1 MPYDFNIGGS
11 KQITATELVVSMY
24 DEVEAGFYD
33 ALYPEILWRTV
44 IPQESIKT
52 NLNPGAQN
60 YVYRS
65 RDMKGIGQFV
75 NGDPAN
81 IPRVGQVVGQVT
93 VPILDAAV
101 GATLTD
107 SEARRSQFA
116 LQTALA
122 QDYGEIMKK
131 AAEYHIERTF
141 FFGNQAV
148 NFKAFLDYPSIT
160 KIGVTTAW
168 DTAEP
173 GQMVADVNHW
183 LTTIWTESKTIHLPN
198 TVFLPPAQF
207 SMLTTA
213 YVIGAATAG
222 VAVSAL
228 EYLRKNNIYTANTGK
243 DLIIKSL
250 RYLENAGA
258 GDAPED
264 HESRAIAMEWDPR
277 NFVMPFPMPYQLTQ
291 PVPIPLGVDM
301 FAEYIFGSFNVR
313 YPKAMIYADGL

>member
-1 MPYDFNIGGS
+1 MPYDFNTGGS
-11 KQITATELVVSMY
+11 NQITATELVVSMY
-24 DEVEAGFYD
+24 DEVETGFYD

-44 IPQESIKT
+44 LPQESIKT

-65 RDMKGIGQFV
+65 RDTKGIGQFV

-141 FFGNQAV
+141 FYGNAAV
-148 NFKAFLDYPSIT
+148 KFESFLDYPTVT
-160 KIGVTTAW
+160 KTSVSSGIW
-168 DTAEP
+168 DPAEP
-173 GQMVADVNHW
+173 GQMVADINAM
-183 LTTIWTESKTIHLPN
+183 LTEIWTGSKTIHLPD
-198 TVFLPPAQF
+198 TIFLPPAQF

-222 VAVSAL
+222 VAISAL
-228 EYLRKNNIYTANTGK
+228 EYVRKNNIYTANTGK
-243 DLIIKSL
+243 DLNIKSL
-250 RYLENAGA
+250 RYLEGA
-258 GDAPED
+258 GVEGAN
-264 HESRAIAMEWDPR
+264 RAIAMEWQPR
-277 NFVMPFPMPYQLTQ
+277 NYVMPFPMPYQLTQ

-301 FAEYIFGSFNVR
+301 FAEYIFGSFNIR
-313 YPKAMIYADGL
+313 YPKAMIYSDGL